1 MKKILVTGLC
11 TLHWGRLQYGNIGN
25 YYIIE
30 PLFRL
35 LHKYFP
41 GYAIT
46 TTFQMTE
53 EFARKEKIEI
63 VPMWL
68 YYNWNSQNDLKNA
81 YDDGH
86 NKEARKGML
95 KAACC
100 AGVAF
105 TKSYVGYVHAVAHSL
120 GGQYGT
126 PHGLANA
133 VILPVVLRMYGP
145 ACEKKLACLAR
156 KAGVVDE
163 KLNDREASRDFI
175 RWIQK
180 MNDSMGI
187 PRTISGIHEKD
198 ISMMAKHADQEG
210 NPLYPVPV
218 LMNRKELEQ
227 IYYKVKG

>member
-68 YYNWNSQNDLKNA
+68 YYNWDSQNDLKNA
-81 YDDGH
+81 YDDVE
-86 NKEARKGML
+86 KARGYRSVI
-95 KAACC
+95 AA
-100 AGVAF
+100 
-105 TKSYVGYVHAVAHSL
+105 
-120 GGQYGT
+120 
-126 PHGLANA
+126 
-133 VILPVVLRMYGP
+133 
-145 ACEKKLACLAR
+145 
-156 KAGVVDE
+156 
-163 KLNDREASRDFI
+163 
-175 RWIQK
+175 
-180 MNDSMGI
+180 
-187 PRTISGIHEKD
+187 
-198 ISMMAKHADQEG
+198 
-210 NPLYPVPV
+210 
-218 LMNRKELEQ
+218 
-227 IYYKVKG
+227 